1 MQRLDSNLAVNAEVS
16 EHAITD
22 QYAAEMEGIQHSHD
36 LCTMSASDIHPNP
49 V

>member
-1 MQRLDSNLAVNAEVS
+1 VQRLDSNLAVNADVS
-16 EHAITD
+16 GDVITD
-22 QYAAEMEGIQHSHD
+22 QCAEMERIQHSHD

>member
-16 EHAITD
+16 GHVITD
-22 QYAAEMEGIQHSHD
+22 QYAEMERIQHSHD
-36 LCTMSASDIHPNP
+36 LCTTSASDIHPNP